1 MSTEVIATIILLGSF
16 FLLIFMGNH
25 ILFSIGTSTLIT
37 VLYLGIPLQTVAQQ
51 TVKGLN
57 SFSLMAVPF
66 FILAGEIMSAG
77 GITKRLVDLADALVG
92 WMRCGLGMVNI
103 VASMFFG
110 GISGSPTADVSS
122 IGAMLIPVMDEN
134 GYDTDFSAAVTMS
147 SSVQGLLIP
156 PSHNMVIFAMAAGG
170 VSVGQLFMGG
180 LVPGVF
186 LGIALM
192 VYCYIVAR
200 KRNYPVG
207 EKFSLRRTAKATVK
221 GIWGLGTVLVVVLG
235 VVSGIFTAT
244 ESAAIACIYAMFVTF
259 VIYRE
264 IPFREMINILKNS
277 LKTLAM
283 VMALIGV
290 SSAFGWVVAYLRIPA
305 KLTNLLLGIS
315 GNKIILLLLINLL
328 LLVMGTMMDM
338 ICSILIITPI
348 LLPVVTAIGMSPIQ
362 LGVIMIL
369 NLGIGLITPP
379 VGVLLFVCSAI
390 SKRSIEQLTKGM
402 LPFYVVMVAVLLFI
416 TFVPA
421 FSTALPDLIYGLG

>member
-16 FLLIFMGNH
+16 AAMIFLGNH
-25 ILFSIGTSTLIT
+25 ILFSIGASTLLT
-37 VLYLGIPLQTVAQQ
+37 LLYLGIPLQTVAQQ
-51 TVKGLN
+51 TVRGLN

-66 FILAGEIMSAG
+66 FILFGDIMSVG
-77 GITKRLVDLADALVG
+77 GITDKLVRMANACVG
-92 WMRCGLGMVNI
+92 WMRGGLAMVNC
-103 VASMFFG
+103 VDSMFFG

-122 IGAMLIPVMDEN
+122 LGSILIPVMDKN
-134 GYDTDFSAAVTMS
+134 GYDTDFSCGLTMAS
-147 SSVQGLLIP
+147 AIQGLLIP

-180 LVPGVF
+180 LVPGIT
-186 LGIALM
+186 LGVALM
-192 VYCYIVAR
+192 FYCHFVAV
-200 KRNYPVG
+200 KYNYPKG
-207 EKFSLRRTAKATVK
+207 DRFSVK
-221 GIWGLGTVLVVVLG
+221 ECASAFIDGIWGIGSILIVVVG
-235 VVSGIFTAT
+235 VCVGVFTAT
-244 ESAAIACIYAMFVTF
+244 ESAAIACVYALFVTLF
-259 VIYRE
+259 IYKSVTWKD
-264 IPFREMINILKNS
+264 ILPILKNS

-290 SSAFGWVVAYLRIPA
+290 SSAFGWVVSYLRIPV
-305 KLTNLLLGIS
+305 KLTNLLLSIS
-315 GNKIILLLLINLL
+315 TNKIVLLLLINLL

-348 LLPVVTAIGMSPIQ
+348 ILPVVAAIGMSPIQ

-402 LPFYVVMVAVLLFI
+402 LPFYAVMIVVLLMI
-416 TFVPA
+416 TFVPE
-421 FSTALPDLIYGLG
+421 FSTWLPNFLFG

>member
-1 MSTEVIATIILLGSF
+1 MIATILLLGSF
-16 FLLIFMGNH
+16 FLLIFLGNH
-25 ILFSIGTSTLIT
+25 ILFSIGVSTLLT

-77 GITKRLVDLADALVG
+77 GITRRLVKLADALVG

-122 IGAMLIPVMDEN
+122 IGAMMIPIMEEN
-134 GYDTDFSAAVTMS
+134 GYDTEFSSAVTMS

-180 LVPGVF
+180 LIPGIF
-186 LGIALM
+186 LGVALM

-207 EKFSLRRTAKATVK
+207 EKFSIRRAGKAVWE
-221 GIWGLGTVLVVVLG
+221 GVWGLGTILIVVVG
-235 VVSGIFTAT
+235 VVTGVFTAT
-244 ESAAIACIYAMFVTF
+244 ESAAIACVYALLITF
-259 VIYRE
+259 VVYRE
-264 IPFREMINILKNS
+264 IPLREMGPILVRS
-277 LKTLAM
+277 LRTLAI

-290 SSAFGWVVAYLRIPA
+290 SSAFGWVVSYLQIPA
-305 KLTNLLLGIS
+305 KLTTLLLGIS
-315 GNKIILLLLINLL
+315 SNKIVLLLLINLIL
-328 LLVMGTMMDM
+328 LLMGTMMDM
-338 ICSILIITPI
+338 ICSILILTPI
-348 LLPVVTAIGMSPIQ
+348 ILPVVAAVGMGPIQ
-362 LGVIMIL
+362 LGVVMIL

-390 SKRSIEQLTKGM
+390 SKRSIEQLTKAM
-402 LPFYVVMVAVLLFI
+402 LPFYAVMLAVLLAI
-416 TFVPA
+416 TFIPA
-421 FSTALPDLIYGLG
+421 ISTALPNFIYHLG

>member
-1 MSTEVIATIILLGSF
+1 MSTEVIATIILLVSF
-16 FLLIFMGNH
+16 FVLIFLGNH
-25 ILFSIGTSTLIT
+25 ILFSIGASTLIT

-192 VYCYIVAR
+192 VYCYIVAK

-207 EKFSLRRTAKATVK
+207 DKFSLRRTVKATAK
-221 GIWGLGTVLVVVLG
+221 GIWGLGTVLVVV
-235 VVSGIFTAT
+235 VS
-244 ESAAIACIYAMFVTF
+244 
-259 VIYRE
+259 
-264 IPFREMINILKNS
+264 P
-277 LKTLAM
+277 
-283 VMALIGV
+283 
-290 SSAFGWVVAYLRIPA
+290 
-305 KLTNLLLGIS
+305 
-315 GNKIILLLLINLL
+315 
-328 LLVMGTMMDM
+328 
-338 ICSILIITPI
+338 
-348 LLPVVTAIGMSPIQ
+348 
-362 LGVIMIL
+362 
-369 NLGIGLITPP
+369 
-379 VGVLLFVCSAI
+379 
-390 SKRSIEQLTKGM
+390 
-402 LPFYVVMVAVLLFI
+402 
-416 TFVPA
+416 
-421 FSTALPDLIYGLG
+421 